1 MTRTELAAGL
11 GIDAGLVTRYARRG
25 MPTDSLPAAA
35 AWKAANVRQ
44 RMTGKSTAR
53 AGRAAPAAPAGTVP
67 SYSESRARR
76 EHAEAVEAEL
86 RVQKLKRT
94 LIDREQAE
102 RTVAGILIGCRDAV
116 RQIPARIAVL
126 LAAETDARE
135 VDRLLQAEIDAT
147 LLAYAKGEARL

>member
-11 GIDAGLVTRYARRG
+11 GIDAGLVTRYAQRG

-67 SYSESRARR
+67 PYAESRARR
-76 EHAEAVEAEL
+76 EHAEAL
-86 RVQKLKRT
+86 R
-94 LIDREQAE
+94 AE
-102 RTVAGILIGCRDAV
+102 RAAALEAGQLV
-116 RQIPARIAVL
+116 RVEDVKRHWGL
-126 LAAETDARE
+126 MLTEFKT
-135 VDRLLQAEIDAT
+135 RLLGLPSRLAPVLAHKTIAEIDAH
-147 LLAYAKGEARL
+147 LADAIWYELNELSREKP